1 MVTKGLLVED
11 RNGQEYLLTTEAL
24 PDWERQ
30 RLSVCRRVD
39 GRWIPVATRQS
50 QIIRAGL
57 IAALL
62 DFFSGICRIL
72 HHTDAT
78 DHAPLTGVAS
88 KPIALRKAIPTE

>member
-1 MVTKGLLVED
+1 MITKGLLVED

-39 GRWIPVATRQS
+39 GRWIPMATRQS
-50 QIIRAGL
+50 QIVRAGL

-78 DHAPLTGVAS
+78 DCAPLDGAAAESV
-88 KPIALRKAIPTE
+88 ALRKVGPTE

>member
-11 RNGQEYLLTTEAL
+11 RNGQEYLLTTEAF

-30 RLSVCRRVD
+30 RLSVCSRVD
-39 GRWIPVATRQS
+39 GRWMPMATRQS

-72 HHTDAT
+72 HQTDA
-78 DHAPLTGVAS
+78 AESAALNGVAAETV
-88 KPIALRKAIPTE
+88 ALRKAGETE